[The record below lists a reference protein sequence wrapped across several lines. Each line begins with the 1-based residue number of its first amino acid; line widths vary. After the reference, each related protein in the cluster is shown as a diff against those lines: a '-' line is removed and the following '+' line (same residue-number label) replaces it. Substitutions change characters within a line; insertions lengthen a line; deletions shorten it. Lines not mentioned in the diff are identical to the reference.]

1 MPIGLH
7 APLTHKHTQTHSKL
21 FTSEVLP
28 RSKASWLDT
37 SNIIRALVQDTANLH
52 PSVYYVVVC
61 HGFTLE
67 DVLVIRAVGVEFS
80 WVQRAKSNGRKLSPA
95 MHHVYG
101 SDR

>member
-1 MPIGLH
+1 MECLLGYTR
-7 APLTHKHTQTHSKL
+7 PLPTNTHRNTPS
-21 FTSEVLP
+21 FSSEVLP
-28 RSKASWLDT
+28 KSKASWLDT
-37 SNIIRALVQDTANLH
+37 SNIIRVLDQDAANFLR
-52 PSVYYVVVC
+52 S